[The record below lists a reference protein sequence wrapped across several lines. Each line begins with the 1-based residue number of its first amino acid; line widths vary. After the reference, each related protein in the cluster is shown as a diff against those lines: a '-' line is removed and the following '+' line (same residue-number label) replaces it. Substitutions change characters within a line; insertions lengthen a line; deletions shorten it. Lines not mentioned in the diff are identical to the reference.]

1 VQDGRY
7 RLPAAWHLRDAR
19 NLLPTS
25 NRSGLRSNCSA
36 FGSEE
41 TPIEEL
47 ASVRRTN
54 GTYSFPVSGFHERA
68 FVICSEG
75 MSETRLI
82 SLNCDAPPCLADV
95 GCPASD
101 WCWSHGLRTSDRRPC
116 QLAQAPRNKNP
127 AIGIRS
133 SSNSINKITTNTVE
147 IASIRIYARALQS
160 SVEIARLGPAA
171 RNDALTIRTADPY
184 PLSAATRAPRHL
196 AVPPRPSRA
205 AQAAA

>member
-95 GCPASD
+95 GCPAS
-101 WCWSHGLRTSDRRPC
+101 GLVLVARSQNQRLTPLPTRTSPPQQKPSDWDPLLL
-116 QLAQAPRNKNP
+116 QL
-127 AIGIRS
+127 
-133 SSNSINKITTNTVE
+133 
-147 IASIRIYARALQS
+147 
-160 SVEIARLGPAA
+160 
-171 RNDALTIRTADPY
+171 
-184 PLSAATRAPRHL
+184 H
-196 AVPPRPSRA
+196 
-205 AQAAA
+205 